1 MRPSHYSHP
10 DKLRNADNQTFEA
23 ANAHFVELTKAYKA
37 LTDEVVRQNYEQY
50 GHPDGKQEFS
60 MGIALPKWIVES
72 QNNGYVIALYG
83 ILFGIA
89 LPYFVG
95 SWWYGSRRIT
105 KDGVLTTTAG
115 LYFRELKEDTTFEQM
130 VEILAAGLA
139 IEEPLT
145 GVEESLTYKD
155 LKKEVGGVLKA
166 EAGKAL
172 PTTAGTKT
180 VATLLY
186 AHLLRIE
193 IDDATLLRREWQ
205 WECKSFCLC

>member
-1 MRPSHYSHP
+1 MRHSHYSHP

-130 VEILAAGLA
+130 VEILSAGLA

-172 PTTAGTKT
+172 PTTVGTKT

-193 IDDATLLRREWQ
+193 IDDATLLRREQ
-205 WECKSFCLC
+205 HQHC